1 MVDELASRTNGV
13 GKKIRPKIVAE
24 ANSKVK
30 CENENPLP
38 TEATRSKSELS
49 LRAFPLLFP
58 NQTGHCG

>member
-30 CENENPLP
+30 